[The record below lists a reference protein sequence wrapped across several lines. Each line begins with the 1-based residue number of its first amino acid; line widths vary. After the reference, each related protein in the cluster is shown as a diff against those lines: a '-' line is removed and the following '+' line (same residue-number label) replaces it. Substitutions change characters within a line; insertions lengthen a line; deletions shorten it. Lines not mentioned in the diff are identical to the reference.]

1 MWYASLMPTQLPDKA
16 LKNAEAAVANAQ
28 RVRSYHARRTEVG
41 SPQREEDIQIAL
53 TRLKEAMKPIKSE
66 IGKFPYGP
74 QTEQAEQNRD
84 TIRVVS
90 EAIQTERRKLWKMR
104 RKR

>member
-1 MWYASLMPTQLPDKA
+1 MPTQLPDKA
-16 LKNAEAAVANAQ
+16 LKNAQAAIANAK

-41 SPQREEDIQIAL
+41 SPQREQDIQIAL

-74 QTEQAEQNRD
+74 QTDQAEQNRD
-84 TIRVVS
+84 TIRATS
-90 EAIQTERRKLWKMR
+90 DAIQAERRKLWKMTKR
-104 RKR
+104 RRT